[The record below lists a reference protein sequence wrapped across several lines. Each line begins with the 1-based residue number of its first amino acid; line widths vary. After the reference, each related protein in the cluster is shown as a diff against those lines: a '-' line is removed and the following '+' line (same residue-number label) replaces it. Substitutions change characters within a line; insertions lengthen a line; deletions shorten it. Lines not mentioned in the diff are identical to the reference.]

1 MLGRRSESESRETSR
16 RSVLFVL
23 DPHRTP
29 VLPGGLSSLKSGSD
43 LVGCRLLRFSTEGV
57 VSDNTN
63 ATRWEESSVL
73 AYAPPSQVAKDSSYD
88 RQESEGGKFMLG
100 DLKEFYKL
108 RMHRSRNVQLYLFD
122 SRRRYSYDLWS
133 GKFKARVV
141 RAGHAI
147 HTSILCGTC
156 VSRETKVASNCGRQ
170 RDLANHIR

>member
-1 MLGRRSESESRETSR
+1 MTKTLTPTLEHKHRYEQGYSRMLGRRSESESRATSR
-16 RSVLFVL
+16 RSVLL
-23 DPHRTP
+23 CLGSSRTP

-100 DLKEFYKL
+100 DLKEFYN
-108 RMHRSRNVQLYLFD
+108 RECTVQETY
-122 SRRRYSYDLWS
+122 SCIYSIRRRYSYDLWS
-133 GKFKARVV
+133 G
-141 RAGHAI
+141 
-147 HTSILCGTC
+147 
-156 VSRETKVASNCGRQ
+156 N
-170 RDLANHIR
+170 